1 MLRAD
6 DDQALAFRLAGHH
19 LDARTDPLIAVAA
32 CGLQEFPPGWAAV
45 AQHART
51 HGEPAREEVVVV
63 NAMRGAPYLVPRAD
77 VAIFTR
83 TLVPDDDGLK
93 VLVGANSAKEVQAEG
108 LSVREALDRVSGAAR
123 DGLAAGPLD
132 RDAFH
137 QALRERLPAG
147 LLPWCRGCQSH
158 HVLPG
163 LWRALGPLGV
173 TEMPEKATYAL
184 ATEPEMALHVAR
196 AELARRFLRCY
207 GPATHTHLASWAQT
221 APAHA
226 KALLGTIE
234 DELEPVRVGG
244 SRRWILAADA
254 GRLEAPPPARGVRL
268 LGGFDPYVAQP
279 DRDALVPDP
288 TIRKKLFPPV
298 GRPGVILHDGVLAG
312 LWRSRK
318 KGELL
323 EITPE
328 WVGEPV
334 DLAEEAAIVSGLRG
348 CSRAEIC

>member
-1 MLRAD
+1 VLRAD

-19 LDARTDPLIAVAA
+19 LHARTDPLTAVAA

-45 AQHART
+45 ALHARSE
-51 HGEPAREEVVVV
+51 GEPAREEVVVV

-83 TLVPDDDGLK
+83 ALVPDDDGLK

-108 LSVREALDRVSGAAR
+108 LSVREALDRVSAAAR

-158 HVLPG
+158 HVRPG
-163 LWRALGPLGV
+163 LWRALGV

-184 ATEPEMALHVAR
+184 AVEPEMALHVAR

-226 KALLGTIE
+226 KSLLELIE
-234 DELEPVRVGG
+234 NELEAVRVGG

-298 GRPGVILHDGVLAG
+298 GRPGVILHDGAVAG

-334 DLAEEAAIVSGLRG
+334 DLAEEAAVVAGLRG
-348 CSRAEIC
+348 CSRAEIG

>member
-19 LDARTDPLIAVAA
+19 LHARTDPLTAVAA

-45 AQHART
+45 ALHARSE
-51 HGEPAREEVVVV
+51 GEPAREEVVVV

-83 TLVPDDDGLK
+83 ALVPDDDGLK

-108 LSVREALDRVSGAAR
+108 LSVREALDRVSAAAR

-158 HVLPG
+158 HVRPG
-163 LWRALGPLGV
+163 LWRALGV

-184 ATEPEMALHVAR
+184 AVEPEMALHVAR

-226 KALLGTIE
+226 KSLLELIE
-234 DELEPVRVGG
+234 NELEAVRVGG

-298 GRPGVILHDGVLAG
+298 GRPGVILHDGAVAG

-334 DLAEEAAIVSGLRG
+334 DLAEEAAVVAGLRG
-348 CSRAEIC
+348 CSRAEIG